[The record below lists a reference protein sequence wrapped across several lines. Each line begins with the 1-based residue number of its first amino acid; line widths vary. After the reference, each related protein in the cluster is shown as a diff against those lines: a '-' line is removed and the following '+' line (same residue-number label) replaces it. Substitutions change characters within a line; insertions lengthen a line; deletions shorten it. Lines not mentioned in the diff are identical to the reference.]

1 MSAVV
6 DFPVKPEARPY
17 LDAFAPDAGEP
28 QWLAGQ
34 RRRGLNRFAELGFPS
49 RRSESWRYL
58 DLSALAGAPLLPRA
72 AAGGTVP
79 APDSALAGGS
89 DHLVLVDGH
98 FAPELSSCA
107 PPPGVWL
114 GSMARALVERAD
126 LLRPTELVAD
136 AESSLAALN
145 GALFADGFVLAVAP
159 GVTLARPVE
168 IVHVASGAAPGSTQG
183 GSMHTRSL
191 VALGAKSRAS
201 VLETYSGA
209 DEGAYWRN
217 DVVEIRL
224 ADGAHL
230 TRVALVEEGAQ
241 AIHIGETVATLGPS
255 AELAAFVLLLG
266 GRIVRHEA
274 NVLVGGENA
283 RCRLDGAFLIGGR
296 QQANIVATVDHAA
309 PGGQTRELV
318 KGVAGGHA
326 QGAFQGR
333 MIVRKGAQKVDA
345 QQTSR
350 NLLLSRGAVINTKPE
365 LEILADDVKCS
376 HGATV
381 GDLDEAQM
389 FYLQSRGLPR
399 PEARRLLVEA
409 FLRDAVERIEPAALR
424 DHLLGRLGRRLGAV
438 EA

>member
-1 MSAVV
+1 
-6 DFPVKPEARPY
+6 
-17 LDAFAPDAGEP
+17 
-28 QWLAGQ
+28 
-34 RRRGLNRFAELGFPS
+34 
-49 RRSESWRYL
+49 
-58 DLSALAGAPLLPRA
+58 
-72 AAGGTVP
+72 
-79 APDSALAGGS
+79 
-89 DHLVLVDGH
+89 
-98 FAPELSSCA
+98 
-107 PPPGVWL
+107 
-114 GSMARALVERAD
+114 MARALVERAD

-136 AESSLAALN
+136 AQSSLAALN
-145 GALFADGFVLAVAP
+145 GALFADGFVLALEP

-168 IVHVASGAAPGSTQG
+168 IVHVASAAAA

-201 VLETYSGA
+201 VLETYSGGDA
-209 DEGAYWRN
+209 SPYWRN
-217 DVVEIRL
+217 DVVEMRL
-224 ADGAHL
+224 ADGALL

-241 AIHIGETVATLGPS
+241 AIHIGEIAATLGAS
-255 AELAAFVLLLG
+255 AELAVFVLLLG

-274 NVLVGGENA
+274 NVLVAGSQA

-309 PGGQTRELV
+309 PGGETRELV
-318 KGVAGGHA
+318 KGVAGGRA

-381 GDLDEAQM
+381 GDLDAAQM

-409 FLRDAVERIEPAALR
+409 FLRDAVERVEEGALR
-424 DHLLGRLGRRLGAV
+424 DHLLGRLAIRLGAV
-438 EA
+438 EE